1 MVLARFVLLAAFLL
15 AASSVSAAEI
25 IDLGPSDYR
34 RWGSGTYHHHTNG
47 LNAKF
52 GQTVRMPPMNTSLTV
67 TRNPVIPYGSIAN
80 GAKNFVRI
88 NPASAAASAAI
99 TALFLG
105 LDWVF
110 DQELD
115 SWMKRTEDE
124 LNDPEFGAFYADT
137 SQGNFSAPTPEALCS
152 AIVPLYQNSTYT
164 RYTYNQSQNIGYCY
178 GRPNGTEPEQFLVIF
193 QRRFDCPEGYT
204 WNGQGTA
211 CVKPGELIE
220 LSDADFQQLAG
231 FLPSAN
237 PDQVGEAAADI
248 QRKIGAPLPG
258 YTDMQMEGPS
268 STTGPETTTTTTTE
282 TGDNIVTTTTTT
294 TNYNYGDTTITTTNT
309 TTSTTYTNGNHT
321 STETTTETPGELPV
335 TDSGGAPPAGE
346 WPGFCDWATVVC
358 DFIEWFQEP
367 FDAPEVEW
375 PLIEDQDYEEE
386 FDFTLAA
393 SCPEPYT
400 IELALF
406 PPVQFN
412 WQPFCDLATFIRPL
426 VLASAAI
433 FAAFISLGIARART

>member
-1 MVLARFVLLAAFLL
+1 MVFARFVLLAAVLL
-15 AASSVSAAEI
+15 AASSVSAAVT

-34 RWGSGTYHHHTNG
+34 RWGSGTFHHHTNG

-52 GQTVRMPPMNTSLTV
+52 GQTVRMPPMNTNLVV
-67 TRNPVIPYGSIAN
+67 TRNPVVPYGSIVN

-88 NPASAAASAAI
+88 NPASVAASAAI

-110 DQELD
+110 DEELD
-115 SWMKRTEDE
+115 SWMKEGEGEIYEDPNFVLYQGGYNQIVITGPTAE
-124 LNDPEFGAFYADT
+124 IACQRFYAVAGGST
-137 SQGNFSAPTPEALCS
+137 PFSHVDLSNDGTVGRCRPSNTRTVNLVAECPPNLVFDPTIGACRGEAGL
-152 AIVPLYQNSTYT
+152 VPLSEADWLQLQNKL
-164 RYTYNQSQNIGYCY
+164 
-178 GRPNGTEPEQFLVIF
+178 PTE
-193 QRRFDCPEGYT
+193 
-204 WNGQGTA
+204 
-211 CVKPGELIE
+211 
-220 LSDADFQQLAG
+220 
-231 FLPSAN
+231 N
-237 PDQVGEAAADI
+237 PDRVGNAANDI
-248 QRKIGAPLPG
+248 MLRQGAPLPG
-258 YTDMQMEGPS
+258 FTDTQIEGPS
-268 STTGPETTTTTTTE
+268 SVTGPETTTSTTTE
-282 TGDNIVTTTTTT
+282 TGDNIVTTTQTT
-294 TNYNYGDTTITTTNT
+294 TNISYGDTTITTTNT
-309 TTSTTYTNGNHT
+309 SVTNTYTNGNHT

-335 TDSGGAPPAGE
+335 TEPSGGGAE

-358 DFIEWFQEP
+358 DFIDWFQEP

-375 PLIEDQDYEEE
+375 PLIEDQDFEEE